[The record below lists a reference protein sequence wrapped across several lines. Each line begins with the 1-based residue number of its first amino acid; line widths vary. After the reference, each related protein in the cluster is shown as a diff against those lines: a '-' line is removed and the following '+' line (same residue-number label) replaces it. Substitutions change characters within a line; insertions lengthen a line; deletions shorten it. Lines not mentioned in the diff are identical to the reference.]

1 MLEKLKSAAVVVIIT
16 FMIWFAADQN
26 VKEERSYPV
35 TVRIV
40 SETADRYAAIV
51 EIPHQITFN
60 VTLDARRRR
69 LQEFSDLVNGK
80 PVFEA
85 VVTRDEEPSSKPRVM
100 SARDVLNLVKEIDD
114 FGIGYISRV
123 DPAGVTVL
131 IDDYRTVNDV
141 RVEPIYG
148 ELKVTATPEP
158 TKVSVRLPGFLAEKL
173 RQEPV
178 ATADAEQRIRAA
190 SRPDGTFN
198 VAVPLTLPILKS
210 LPPDAGIKILPVS
223 EVVIAGRI
231 EALTTTKRK
240 GPIQIT
246 WSIPDQVQRDYRI
259 VAELDSNFRPDIDVS
274 GPKDQIDQLDPRE
287 IRAFVD
293 VFAADAEKPG
303 QTIRRQVQF
312 VLPPGFS
319 LSPGPPYELVFH
331 LEALGDEQKSDET
344 E

>member
-1 MLEKLKSAAVVVIIT
+1 MWEKFKSAAVVVIIT

-26 VKEERSYPV
+26 VKEERTYQV
-35 TVRIV
+35 TVRMV
-40 SETADRYAAIV
+40 SETPDRYAAIA
-51 EIPHQITFN
+51 ELPHQVTFN

-69 LQEFSDLVNGK
+69 LQEFSELINSK

-85 VVTRDEEPSSKPRVM
+85 VATRDEEAGSKPRVM
-100 SARDVLNLVKEIDD
+100 SARDILNLVKEIDD
-114 FGIGYISRV
+114 FGVGYISRV
-123 DPAGVTVL
+123 EPTGVMVL
-131 IDDYRTVNDV
+131 IDEYRTVNDV
-141 RVEPIYG
+141 RVEPVYG

-158 TKVSVRLPGFLAEKL
+158 NKVSVRLPGFLAEKL
-173 RQEPV
+173 REQPV
-178 ATADAEQRIRAA
+178 AIADAEQRIRAA

-198 VAVPLTLPILKS
+198 VSVPLTLPVLKN

-223 EVVIAGRI
+223 DVTIAGRI
-231 EALTTTKRK
+231 EALTATKRK

-259 VAELDSNFRPDIDVS
+259 VANPESNFRPDIDVT
-274 GPKDQIDQLDPRE
+274 GPKDQIDQLDPRQ

-312 VLPPGFS
+312 VLPAGYS
-319 LSPGPPYELVFH
+319 LAPGPPYELVFH
-331 LEALGDEQKSDET
+331 LEPLGDEPPAADSD
-344 E
+344 